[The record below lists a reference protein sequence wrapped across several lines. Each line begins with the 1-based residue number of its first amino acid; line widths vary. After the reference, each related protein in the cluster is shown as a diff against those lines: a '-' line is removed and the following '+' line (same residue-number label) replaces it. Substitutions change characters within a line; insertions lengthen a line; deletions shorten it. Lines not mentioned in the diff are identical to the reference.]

1 MTDQE
6 LMDVDGSGQN
16 FRVDVSTE
24 AAMWTELSSG
34 GQFVPCPALEFV
46 VPEGAK
52 AGDPL
57 EFEDGTEVTVPLDKQ
72 EGDTVML
79 EAGWDGE
86 VGTSVEQVE
95 SWLQNVV
102 SVWES
107 FDEFD
112 VDGSGTIDRDEF
124 VKLLIER
131 KVLIPEVSLNDN
143 MTSCHAVQTV
153 ATASAPSVATSS
165 ESNCVALAH
174 RPRSSHRQS
183 HECPCPESRSTG

>member
-1 MTDQE
+1 M
-6 LMDVDGSGQN
+6 
-16 FRVDVSTE
+16 DVSTE

-86 VGTSVEQVE
+86 VGTSAEQVG

-102 SVWES
+102 SVGER
-107 FDEFD
+107 FDALD
-112 VDGSGTIDRDEF
+112 VDGSGAIDREQC
-124 VKLLIER
+124 VQLLRNEYYDV
-131 KVLIPEVSLNDN
+131 VLRYLQEEG
-143 MTSCHAVQTV
+143 Q
-153 ATASAPSVATSS
+153 
-165 ESNCVALAH
+165 
-174 RPRSSHRQS
+174 
-183 HECPCPESRSTG
+183 